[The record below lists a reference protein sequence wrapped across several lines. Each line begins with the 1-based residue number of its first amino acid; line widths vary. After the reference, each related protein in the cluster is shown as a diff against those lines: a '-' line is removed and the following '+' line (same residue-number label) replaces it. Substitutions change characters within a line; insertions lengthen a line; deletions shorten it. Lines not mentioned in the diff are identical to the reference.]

1 MAFCRISYYVG
12 GISCFAFLSGYPS
25 PVYETLIDVG
35 SVHFERTLL
44 EETLRYQ
51 IMTVGQD
58 TGKRRA
64 FVESVLAL
72 RDKHRNACR
81 RT

>member
-1 MAFCRISYYVG
+1 MACRLISYYVG
-12 GISCFAFLSGYPS
+12 GISRFAFLSGYPS
-25 PVYETLIDVG
+25 PVCETLIDIG

-58 TGKRRA
+58 TG
-64 FVESVLAL
+64 
-72 RDKHRNACR
+72 
-81 RT
+81 